1 MRKARFTEHQII
13 AVLKSVEAGRTVKDV
28 CREAGIS
35 EASYYNWK
43 AKFGGMEAS
52 DIKKMKDLEDENRR
66 LKQMFADLSLECRA
80 LKDVIEKKPL
90 KPAIK
95 RELVSYLT
103 AQFAMS
109 LRQAC
114 RILSLSRT
122 IFRYQPDTQR
132 DEPVIMALTVAA
144 ERYPLYGFKKLFQVL
159 RRQGKSWNHKR
170 VHRIYCL
177 LKLNFRRKGKQRLP
191 VRNPVPL
198 VTPQA
203 MNQSWS
209 IDFMHDAL
217 VCGRCF
223 RTFNVVD
230 DFNREALAIEIDLNI
245 PAQRVVRVLDRIV
258 ANRGYPLKMRMD
270 NGPELVSLTLAQ
282 WAEEH
287 GVMLEFIRPGKPTHN
302 AFIEQFNRTYRTE
315 ILDFY
320 LFRTLNEAREITERW
335 LAEYNG
341 ERPHESLN
349 NLTPEEYRL
358 MAETQEISKSA
369 WNQNACAPVPAQ

>member
-1 MRKARFTEHQII
+1 MVSVPTILLSASQQVSQVRFCGNSC
-13 AVLKSVEAGRTVKDV
+13 VRG
-28 CREAGIS
+28 
-35 EASYYNWK
+35 
-43 AKFGGMEAS
+43 
-52 DIKKMKDLEDENRR
+52 
-66 LKQMFADLSLECRA
+66 
-80 LKDVIEKKPL
+80 
-90 KPAIK
+90 
-95 RELVSYLT
+95 ELVSYLT

-114 RILSLSRT
+114 RTLSLSRT
-122 IFRYQPDTQR
+122 VFRYQPDTRR

-144 ERYPLYGFKKLFQVL
+144 ERYPRYGFKKLFQVL
-159 RRQGKSWNHKR
+159 RRQGNSWNHKR

-191 VRNPVPL
+191 VRNPAPL
-198 VTPQA
+198 ATPEA

-209 IDFMHDAL
+209 IDSLM
-217 VCGRCF
+217 CGRRF

-270 NGPELVSLTLAQ
+270 NGPELVSLALAQ

-287 GVMLEFIRPGKPTHN
+287 GVMMEFIKPGKPTQN
-302 AFIEQFNRTYRTE
+302 TFIERFNRIYRTE

-320 LFRTLNEAREITERW
+320 LFRTQNEAREITERW
-335 LAEYNG
+335 LTEYNS

-358 MAETQEISKSA
+358 MAEKPELSKSA
-369 WNQNACAPVPAQ
+369 WN

>member
-1 MRKARFTEHQII
+1 MEEIAIRKARFTEHQII

-80 LKDVIEKKPL
+80 LKDVIGKKSL

-122 IFRYQPDTQR
+122 VFRYQPDTQR

-144 ERYPLYGFKKLFQVL
+144 ERYPRYGFKKLFQVL

-198 VTPQA
+198 VTPEA

-217 VCGRCF
+217 VCGRRF

-287 GVMLEFIRPGKPTHN
+287 GVMLEFIRPGKPTQN
-302 AFIEQFNRTYRTE
+302 AFIERFNRTYRTE

-358 MAETQEISKSA
+358 MAETPEISKSA
-369 WNQNACAPVPAQ
+369 WN

>member
-52 DIKKMKDLEDENRR
+52 DIKKMKDLEDESRR

-80 LKDVIEKKPL
+80 LKEVIEKKPL

-95 RELVSYLT
+95 RELVGYLT
-103 AQFAMS
+103 AQFTMS
-109 LRQAC
+109 IRQAC
-114 RILSLSRT
+114 RTLSLSRT
-122 IFRYQPDTQR
+122 VCFYQPDTRR
-132 DEPVIMALTVAA
+132 DEPVIQVLTELA
-144 ERYPLYGFKKLFQVL
+144 ERYPRYGFKKLFQLL
-159 RRQGKSWNHKR
+159 RRQGNTWNHKR

-191 VRNPVPL
+191 ARNPAPL
-198 VTPQA
+198 ATTEA
-203 MNQSWS
+203 LNQSWS

-217 VCGRCF
+217 VCGRRF

-258 ANRGYPLKMRMD
+258 ANRGYPLKLRMD
-270 NGPELVSLTLAQ
+270 NGPERVSLTLAQ

-287 GVMLEFIRPGKPTHN
+287 RVMPEFIKPGKPTQN
-302 AFIEQFNRTYRTE
+302 AFIERFNRTYRTE

-320 LFRTLNEAREITERW
+320 LFRTLNEAREITSRW
-335 LAEYNG
+335 LMEYNS

-358 MAETQEISKSA
+358 MAEKPETSKSA
-369 WNQNACAPVPAQ
+369 WN